1 MEPGVGFEPTTYSL
15 QNYCSGQLSYPG
27 TTSLKLRKR
36 ELVIYIFLIR
46 DIYCPF
52 EALAQEGYPGTTSL
66 KPENNILTK
75 NNKDGKI
82 DNF

>member
-27 TTSLKLRKR
+27 T
-36 ELVIYIFLIR
+36 I
-46 DIYCPF
+46 
-52 EALAQEGYPGTTSL
+52 SL
-66 KPENNILTK
+66 KPEDIILAK